1 MVTNFQ
7 PLNPFWKRKWWS
19 NFQSSNPLWINLSRK
34 KTNFQIFFEW
44 TFEEENDS
52 HEFSTI
58 KSFLKKKM
66 MVTNFQ
72 PLNPFW
78 RRKWWSRIFNP
89 VEFSIIEFCLDE
101 SFEEENEFSNF
112 FWMNFWRRK
121 WWSWIFNPVE
131 FSIIESSLDGSFEE
145 ENKFSNSKFFLNEFL
160 KKMVTNFQPS
170 NSLWMNFRR
179 RKWWSWIFNYSLWM
193 HFRRKM
199 MVTNFQSSNPF
210 WRRKWWS
217 RIFNRILFEW
227 RKWWSR
233 ISPLNFREKLKRTLE
248 EKMKEES
255 RTRF

>member
-1 MVTNFQ
+1 MIVTNFQ

-72 PLNPFW
+72 P
-78 RRKWWSRIFNP
+78 SRIFNHRIL
-89 VEFSIIEFCLDE
+89 FGWIFRGRKRIFKFFL
-101 SFEEENEFSNF
+101 NELLKKKMMI
-112 FWMNFWRRK
+112 MNFQPSRIFNHRIFFG
-121 WWSWIFNPVE
+121 WIFR
-131 FSIIESSLDGSFEE
+131 G
-145 ENKFSNSKFFLNEFL
+145 NKFSNSKFFLNEFL